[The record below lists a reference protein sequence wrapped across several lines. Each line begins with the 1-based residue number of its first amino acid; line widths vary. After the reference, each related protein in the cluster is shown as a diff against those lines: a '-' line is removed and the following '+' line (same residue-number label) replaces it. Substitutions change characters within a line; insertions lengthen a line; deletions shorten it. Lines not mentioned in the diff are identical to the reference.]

1 MTSTYKK
8 PIRIGMT
15 EHLVRR
21 FFDLA
26 VLAALVAALGF
37 MSWKYQ
43 ENQAVAA
50 DAEPGIDRDSIVT
63 IANTDG

>member
-1 MTSTYKK
+1 MTSTYRK

-21 FFDLA
+21 FFDLM

-37 MSWKYQ
+37 MSWRYQ
-43 ENQAVAA
+43 ENQTLAS
-50 DAEPGIDRDSIVT
+50 DAEPGIDPDSIVT